1 MCRLAVKEGL
11 AGARVDGDVSQA
23 VTVHS
28 VAVLK
33 GGVAGGVA
41 ARVQGARSIRVA
53 FGGVLARAKQHRELR
68 VLEQCKLPDG
78 VEHGFGASRLRP
90 ASPDTH
96 RGHGQQSY
104 PS

>member
-1 MCRLAVKEGL
+1 MCRLALKEDL

-23 VTVHS
+23 VIVHS

-33 GGVAGGVA
+33 GCVAGGEA
-41 ARVQGARSIRVA
+41 TRVQGARPIRVA

-68 VLEQCKLPDG
+68 VLELCKLPDG
-78 VEHGFGASRLRP
+78 VEHGRSADASRLRP
-90 ASPDTH
+90 ASHITH
-96 RGHGQQSY
+96 RGQQFD